1 MIHSRNIQ
9 PQFHNSNDGTCIPS
23 QQEEVSICMFK
34 DLIGFYICV
43 EDTESKMC
51 AQHLLLCLS
60 EHFRHQKRARLIF
73 GGNGSKK
80 TFRKKMTTCQRGAR
94 CGPWASGG
102 SALVNMLWEWMHVT
116 DRNQQARDLFG
127 HHWSNTPG
135 SKSSQCQFVNVKLE
149 QHEVAYAIN
158 N

>member
-80 TFRKKMTTCQRGAR
+80 TFRKKNDKWRISVGKHALRMNACDWPQ
-94 CGPWASGG
+94 PASEGFIWT
-102 SALVNMLWEWMHVT
+102 SLVQYTRLQKQPM
-116 DRNQQARDLFG
+116 
-127 HHWSNTPG
+127 SIC
-135 SKSSQCQFVNVKLE
+135 QCQTGTTRGGLCH
-149 QHEVAYAIN
+149 Q
-158 N
+158 